1 MLKVLCDVC
10 EAPVVNPQSAGA
22 FVFEQREYHLC
33 NTHAIM
39 ARDDIKKEHES
50 LKSKSLA
57 QGKVSK
63 S

>member
-39 ARDDIKKEHES
+39 ARDDIKKENDY
-50 LKSKSLA
+50 A
-57 QGKVSK
+57 Y
-63 S
+63 